1 MDNIQ
6 IGEDLLPS
14 SGKSKYY
21 YLKIVMVIIIFAIL
35 GFNIFTNLGYL
46 TDEAAKLVKPV
57 TTFFAGLTAKTTKKV
72 IKTSTKGTKQMADAV
87 DETVDA
93 VDAEVIIPNT
103 ELPVKRLSKSI
114 QDINKPIDTNT
125 VNYPTPDESNSY
137 VQQGT
142 TGKKGYCYVGNWNGY
157 RSCVK
162 VNDAN
167 RCLSGEMF
175 DSEAICRNP
184 ELRE

>member
-21 YLKIVMVIIIFAIL
+21 YLKIVTVIIIFAIL

-57 TTFFAGLTAKTTKKV
+57 TTFFVGLTAKTAKKV
-72 IKTSTKGTKQMADAV
+72 IKNSTDGTKEIADAV

-93 VDAEVIIPNT
+93 LDSEIKISDT
-103 ELPVKRLSKSI
+103 KLHVKKLSESLK
-114 QDINKPIDTNT
+114 DINKPID
-125 VNYPTPDESNSY
+125 VDDPEPDQSNSY

-175 DSEAICRNP
+175 DSDVICRNP

>member
-1 MDNIQ
+1 MDDIQ
-6 IGEDLLPS
+6 IGEDILPS

-21 YLKIVMVIIIFAIL
+21 YFKIVMVIIIFAIL

-57 TTFFAGLTAKTTKKV
+57 TAFFAGLTAKTTKKV
-72 IKTSTKGTKQMADAV
+72 IKTSTEGTKEIADTV

-93 VDAEVIIPNT
+93 LDSEIKISDT
-103 ELPVKRLSKSI
+103 KLPIKNLSKSLK
-114 QDINKPIDTNT
+114 DINKPID
-125 VNYPTPDESNSY
+125 VDYPEPDQSNSY

-162 VNDAN
+162 VNDPN
-167 RCLSGEMF
+167 RCLSGEIF
-175 DSEAICRNP
+175 DSDVICRNP